1 MTRRK
6 KLALIAA
13 VVVVLALIAAIAG
26 YAYWS
31 STGSGTGSST
41 AGTTSAITLHA
52 SFPAGIYPG
61 GTESVSFTADNP
73 NTGKVQVGTI
83 HLASVTFDAG
93 HASCSAA
100 DFTMADVAENV
111 EIANGTGL
119 SLPNNGTLSFADTA
133 SNQDACKGATI
144 TLNLTSN

>member
-1 MTRRK
+1 VTRGK
-6 KLALIAA
+6 KRTLIVA
-13 VVVVLALIAAIAG
+13 VVAVLALIAAIAG

-52 SFPAGIYPG
+52 SFPTGIYPG
-61 GTESVSFTADNP
+61 GTEPVSFTADNP
-73 NTGKVQVGTI
+73 NPGKVQVGTI

-93 HASCSAA
+93 HAGCSAA

-119 SLPNNGTLSFADTA
+119 AVPNNGTLSFADTA

-144 TLNLTSN
+144 TLNLTSS